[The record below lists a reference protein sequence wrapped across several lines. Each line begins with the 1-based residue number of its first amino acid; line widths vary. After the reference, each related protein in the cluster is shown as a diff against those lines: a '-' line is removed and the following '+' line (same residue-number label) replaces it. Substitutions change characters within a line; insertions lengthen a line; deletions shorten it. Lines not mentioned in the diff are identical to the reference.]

1 MGFVSFGLHPDLLRA
16 LAAMGIEQP
25 TPIQADAIP
34 AAMTGRDLVA
44 SASTGSGKTAAFMLP
59 TLNRL
64 LNEPRPGTRV
74 LVLSPTRELAV
85 QITEQVAK
93 LAGQSRITAAAIYGG
108 VPMGPQMRAFR
119 SGANVLVA
127 TPGRLLDHLR
137 QSYAKLD
144 GVETVILDEGDRML
158 DMGFLPDIRKILS
171 RIPGNRQTLLFS
183 ATMPSEIRALSREF
197 MRDPVVIDKAVK
209 AMPAAGITQAVYPV
223 PHHLKS
229 GLLIRLLEDAGLESV
244 ICFVRTKARADRL
257 TRNLMAANIS
267 CAAIHGDRSQGQRQR
282 ALEGFKRGH
291 TRVLVATD
299 VAARGI
305 DVADVSHV
313 INVDC
318 PPAAE
323 DYIHRVGRTG
333 RAAATGDAFTFVSQD
348 EEGHLRLIQRAL
360 GKPLPR
366 VTVDGFD
373 YSKQPMKVEGQHGG
387 HGSHAKPAPQRGG
400 FLGHGRHG
408 GQPGGQPNGQGRGG
422 FGNGAG
428 HRPAGKKQWQKPW
441 RGGRPSKAKPVGQ

>member
-1 MGFVSFGLHPDLLRA
+1 MGFESFGLHSDLLRA
-16 LAAMGIEQP
+16 LGAMGIEAP

-34 AAMTGRDLVA
+34 AAMTGRDVLA

-85 QITEQVAK
+85 QITEQVGK
-93 LAGQSRITAAAIYGG
+93 LAGQSRVTAAAIYGG

-144 GVETVILDEGDRML
+144 GVEVVILDEGDRML

-183 ATMPSEIRALSREF
+183 ATMPGEIKALSREF
-197 MRDPVVIDKAVK
+197 MREPIVIDKAVK

-229 GLLIRLLEDAGLESV
+229 GLLIRLLQDAGLESV

-267 CAAIHGDRSQGQRQR
+267 CAAIHGDRTQGQRQR

-318 PPAAE
+318 PPAPE

-348 EEGHLRLIQRAL
+348 EEGHLRLIQRTL

-373 YSKQPMKVEGQHGG
+373 YSKQPMKVEGQQG
-387 HGSHAKPAPQRGG
+387 HRKPAAPQRGG

-408 GQPGGQPNGQGRGG
+408 APGAPAGRGG
-422 FGNGAG
+422 FAGGAG
-428 HRPAGKKQWQKPW
+428 HRAGGKKQWQKPW

>member
-1 MGFVSFGLHPDLLRA
+1 MGFENFGVHAELLRA
-16 LAAMGIEQP
+16 VEGMGLATP

-34 AAMTGRDLVA
+34 AALTGRDVLA
-44 SASTGSGKTAAFMLP
+44 SASTGSGKTAAFLLP
-59 TLNRL
+59 TLDRL
-64 LNEPRPGTRV
+64 LRAREGLSGGARALGTRV

-85 QITEQVAK
+85 QIQEQVVK
-93 LAGQSRITAAAIYGG
+93 LAGGAGISSAAIYGG
-108 VPMGPQMRAFR
+108 ASMGPQIRAFR
-119 SGANVLVA
+119 TGANVLVA

-137 QSYAKLD
+137 QPYAKLD
-144 GVETVILDEGDRML
+144 GVEVVILDEGDRML
-158 DMGFLPDIRKILS
+158 DMGFLPDIRRILS
-171 RIPGNRQTLLFS
+171 RVPAARQTLLFS
-183 ATMPSEIRALSREF
+183 ATMPGEIRSLSKEF

-209 AMPAAGITQAVYPV
+209 AAPAAGITQAVYPV

-229 GLLIRLLEDAGLESV
+229 GLLVRLLEDAGLESV

-257 TRNLMAANIS
+257 TRTLMAANVS

-305 DVADVSHV
+305 DVAEVSHV

-318 PPAAE
+318 PPLAE

-333 RAAATGDAFTFVSQD
+333 RAAATGDAFTFVSAD

-360 GKPLPR
+360 GKALPR
-366 VTVDGFD
+366 VKVEGFD
-373 YSKQPMKVEGQHGG
+373 YAKPMPEHHGG
-387 HGSHAKPAPQRGG
+387 S
-400 FLGHGRHG
+400 
-408 GQPGGQPNGQGRGG
+408 
-422 FGNGAG
+422 GAG
-428 HRPAGKKQWQKPW
+428 HRGASGRPMHPSAKPQRAEHGGARPGGKKPWGGKPW
-441 RGGRPSKAKPVGQ
+441 RLSKRHGRAAAR

>member
-1 MGFVSFGLHPDLLRA
+1 MDVQERA
-16 LAAMGIEQP
+16 LK
-25 TPIQADAIP
+25 
-34 AAMTGRDLVA
+34 
-44 SASTGSGKTAAFMLP
+44 SG
-59 TLNRL
+59 
-64 LNEPRPGTRV
+64 V
-74 LVLSPTRELAV
+74 DIV
-85 QITEQVAK
+85 
-93 LAGQSRITAAAIYGG
+93 
-108 VPMGPQMRAFR
+108 
-119 SGANVLVA
+119 VA
-127 TPGRLLDHLR
+127 TPGRLMDHMR
-137 QSYAKLD
+137 NGAVAFDKLD
-144 GVETVILDEGDRML
+144 TLVLDEADRMM
-158 DMGFLPDIRKILS
+158 DMGFWPDVRRIVMALPDS
-171 RIPGNRQTLLFS
+171 AARQTLLFS
-183 ATMPSEIRALSREF
+183 ATMPGEIKALSREF
-197 MRDPVVIDKAVK
+197 MREPIVIDKAVK

-229 GLLIRLLEDAGLESV
+229 GLLIRLLRDAGLESV

-267 CAAIHGDRSQGQRQR
+267 CAAIHGDRTQGQRQR

-318 PPAAE
+318 PPAPE

-348 EEGHLRLIQRAL
+348 EEGHLRLIQRTL

-373 YSKQPMKVEGQHGG
+373 YSKQPMKVEGQQG
-387 HGSHAKPAPQRGG
+387 HGKPAAPQRGG

-408 GQPGGQPNGQGRGG
+408 APGAPAGRGG
-422 FGNGAG
+422 FAGGAG
-428 HRPAGKKQWQKPW
+428 HRAGGKKQWQKPW